1 MKTLCTIITIAAGL
15 ALLPEDMPTA
25 TPYEPTDN
33 PSQRVREFIRGDRS
47 MIDEADLFAPSVP
60 ESLRTAAQ
68 NLID

>member
-1 MKTLCTIITIAAGL
+1 MKTLFTIAAIAAGL
-15 ALLPEDMPTA
+15 ALLPEDMPTP

-33 PSQRVREFIRGDRS
+33 PSQRVREFVRGDRA

-60 ESLRTAAQ
+60 EPLRKTAQ